1 MPFFGTELAPDRV
14 RINGYSQAI
23 LDQEIEFAAY
33 AGLDYWAFDAYAP
46 DNAMSNALR
55 LYLSSKAK
63 DKMKFCML
71 ADIGVLANRT
81 MLGWHRELMKDASY
95 QQVLDGRPLYYLLM
109 PNAAAIERIGGRGRA
124 KELVDGA
131 RTDASLGGGH
141 NPYIVLLNQNP
152 SLAAEAARALGCDAI
167 GSYAVNRNL
176 HRAPFAELVR
186 EAEELWE
193 QFAATG
199 LPVIPPVTTGFDRR
213 PRAEHPVPW
222 EGQSASPSV
231 ASAIYYGKATPDEI
245 GRELRDCLR
254 WMKSHPAAVPANTA
268 LIYAWNEYDEGGWLA
283 PTYPN
288 DRSRLEAVRR
298 VLRGGG

>member
-1 MPFFGTELAPDRV
+1 MTRRQVLRMSVALLFAPALDVSWYLKSSGAATTRPSIGAIRWDAWYDPIDGKVAKAVEETLGPAKYHLRMPFFGTELAPDRV

-23 LDQEIEFAAY
+23 LDQEIELAAY

-131 RTDASLGGGH
+131 RTDASSGGGH
-141 NPYIVLLNQNP
+141 NPYIVLLQP
-152 SLAAEAARALGCDAI
+152 KPQLG
-167 GSYAVNRNL
+167 R
-176 HRAPFAELVR
+176 
-186 EAEELWE
+186 
-193 QFAATG
+193 
-199 LPVIPPVTTGFDRR
+199 
-213 PRAEHPVPW
+213 
-222 EGQSASPSV
+222 
-231 ASAIYYGKATPDEI
+231 
-245 GRELRDCLR
+245 
-254 WMKSHPAAVPANTA
+254 
-268 LIYAWNEYDEGGWLA
+268 
-283 PTYPN
+283 
-288 DRSRLEAVRR
+288 
-298 VLRGGG
+298 